1 MRKSVMVLAA
11 AVALLGA
18 GCPTDEDSE
27 EEEVCAAFCGTW
39 SGGESSGAQ
48 NSGSITFSV
57 TGTTLDGDVGP
68 ISGSVR
74 HLIGTVSSTGAITA
88 SLAASGTNACAV
100 NLSGQI
106 TTNNDASQT
115 ATGTYTLV
123 QSNTCNTN
131 NGTWTATKAA
141 PQQ

>member
-18 GCPTDEDSE
+18 GCPTDEDT
-27 EEEVCAAFCGTW
+27 EEEVCEAFCGTW
-39 SGGESSGAQ
+39 TGGESSGAQ
-48 NSGSITFSV
+48 SSGSMTFSV
-57 TGTTLDGDVGP
+57 TGTSLDGDVAP

-74 HLIGTVSSTGAITA
+74 HLIGTVSATGAITA
-88 SLAASGTNACAV
+88 SLAASGSNACAV

-106 TTNNDASQT
+106 TTNNDASET

-123 QSNTCNTN
+123 QSSTCNTN
-131 NGTWTATKAA
+131 NGTWTATKFAG
-141 PQQ
+141 PD